1 MAIGQLENLGFRN
14 RKSIDHRASETVGLH
29 RIALAMILAGE
40 VVDQPGKENPERI
53 KQDLREIDVA
63 GDGSNLHDDFSF

>member
-1 MAIGQLENLGFRN
+1 
-14 RKSIDHRASETVGLH
+14 
-29 RIALAMILAGE
+29 MILASE
-40 VVDQPGKENPERI
+40 VVDQPGKEYPERI